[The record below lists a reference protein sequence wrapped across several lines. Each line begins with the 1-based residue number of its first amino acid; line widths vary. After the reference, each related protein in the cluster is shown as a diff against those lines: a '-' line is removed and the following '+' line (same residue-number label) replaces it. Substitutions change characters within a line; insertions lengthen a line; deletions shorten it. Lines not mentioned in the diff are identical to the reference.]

1 MEAGDVDARK
11 RLPTARARPA
21 AARSPLRSVHLFADL
36 SAERVAAI
44 AQLCSWRTWQAG
56 ETVLNHLEA
65 GDEVFFLV
73 EGKARASV
81 YSLTGKSVSFCEL
94 TGGEMFG
101 EYAAIDGGPRSASIE
116 AVSKC
121 VIGCM
126 PGASF
131 RALLQSE
138 PSLAMKLLHQCV
150 GKIRALSTRIYEF
163 STLAVSNRIH
173 AEILRLAR
181 LAEAADGSSEINPV
195 PTHAEIA
202 SRTSTHREAVT
213 RELNRLV
220 RAGVVERRGR
230 TLWVKDVARL
240 AHLVHEA
247 TGE

>member
-1 MEAGDVDARK
+1 MEAGDVAARK
-11 RLPTARARPA
+11 RSPARARREGP
-21 AARSPLRSVHLFADL
+21 RSRLQAVKLFADL
-36 SAERVAAI
+36 PAERVSAI
-44 AQLCSWRTWQAG
+44 EQLCIWRTCDAG
-56 ETVLNHLEA
+56 ETILNHLEA
-65 GDEVFFLV
+65 SDEVCFLV

-81 YSLTGKSVSFCEL
+81 YSLAGKSVSFCDIDA
-94 TGGEMFG
+94 GEMFG

-116 AVSKC
+116 AMTTC
-121 VIGCM
+121 VIGSL

-131 RALLQSE
+131 RQLLRSE
-138 PSLAMKLLHQCV
+138 PSLALKLLHQCV
-150 GKIRALSTRIYEF
+150 GKIRVLSTRIYEF

-181 LAEAADGSSEINPV
+181 LAEASDGSAHISPA

-220 RAGVVERRGR
+220 RDGVVERRGR
-230 TLWVKDVARL
+230 TLSVKDVSRLARL
-240 AHLVHEA
+240 VHAA